1 MPASGIKTFIF
12 PVDSIVRTAL
22 RRVGGE
28 WTNAEEQ
35 SLARDELNL
44 LMYELINKDAPL
56 GSIKEFSVSVGTSDG
71 SFNVENGTVGVLDMI
86 CRTPMIVSAGTSSTE
101 YSSTEYTDINM
112 ARMSFQEFHTISR
125 KQISNRPTSFT
136 TTVSAQ
142 QLKIH
147 IWPINDTVPRQ
158 LVFYGIVQPDT
169 VTRSTQELDI
179 MNRYIPAVTEGLA
192 YRLGKGRKGISTER
206 LQLIEKDYKE
216 YLQAAFDA
224 DKERTSFFG
233 RPVIR
238 SGLN

>member
-1 MPASGIKTFIF
+1 MVTSGTKSFNF
-12 PVDSIVRTAL
+12 PVDNIIRTAL
-22 RRVGGE
+22 KRVGGE

-44 LMYELINKDAPL
+44 LLLELINKDAPL

-71 SFNVENGTVGVLDMI
+71 EFNVENGTIGVLDML
-86 CRTPMIVSAGTSSTE
+86 CRTSNVVSVGTSSTE
-101 YSSTEYTDINM
+101 YGGSYTDINM
-112 ARMSFQEFHTISR
+112 ARMSFIEFH
-125 KQISNRPTSFT
+125 QISDKQKSSRPTSFT

-147 IWPINDTVPRQ
+147 VWPINDTTPRR
-158 LVFYGIVQPDT
+158 LVYYGIVQPDT
-169 VTRSTQELDI
+169 VTRSAHELDL

-206 LQLIEKDYKE
+206 LMMLKNDYKE
-216 YLQAAFDA
+216 SLQEAFDA
-224 DKERTSFFG
+224 DKERTSFFA

-238 SGLN
+238 RGY